1 MTRTAKLLLVISLGA
16 WAAAAQAQE
25 LGRLFFTPEQRA
37 ALDERRKARVP
48 DKPAAVVVESPSTR
62 LDGYVKRSS
71 GKSTLFVNGEAIPEG
86 AQAESTVIVPD
97 RTRPDRA
104 SIVVGDSKRRIPL
117 KVGESLDRGT
127 GEVHDG
133 LGGGEL
139 RVERPAAGA
148 AR

>member
-1 MTRTAKLLLVISLGA
+1 MTRTAKLLLGLALGA
-16 WAAAAQAQE
+16 WVGAAQAQE

-48 DKPAAVVVESPSTR
+48 DKPAAVLVESPSTR
-62 LDGYVKRSS
+62 LDGYVKRSR

-86 AQAESTVIVPD
+86 TATESMVIVPD

-104 SIVVGDSKRRIPL
+104 SIVVGEGKRRIRL

-133 LGGGEL
+133 LDGGEL
-139 RVERPAAGA
+139 RVERPGAG
-148 AR
+148 R

>member
-1 MTRTAKLLLVISLGA
+1 MTRTAILLLGLALGA
-16 WAAAAQAQE
+16 WAAAVHAQE

-48 DKPAAVVVESPSTR
+48 DKPAAVLVESPSTR
-62 LDGYVKRSS
+62 LDGYVKRSG
-71 GKSTLFVNGEAIPEG
+71 GKSTLFVNGEPIPEG
-86 AQAESTVIVPD
+86 AATDSMVVVPD

-104 SIVVGDSKRRIPL
+104 SIVIGEGERRVPL

-127 GEVHDG
+127 GKVHDG

-139 RVERPAAGA
+139 RVERPGAG
-148 AR
+148 R

>member
-1 MTRTAKLLLVISLGA
+1 MTRAAKLLLGLALGA
-16 WAAAAQAQE
+16 WVAAVHAQD

-48 DKPAAVVVESPSTR
+48 DKPATVLVESPSTR
-62 LDGYVKRSS
+62 LDGYVKRSR

-86 AQAESTVIVPD
+86 ASTESMVIVPD

-104 SIVVGDSKRRIPL
+104 TVVVGDSERRIPL

-133 LGGGEL
+133 LSGGKL
-139 RVERPAAGA
+139 RVERPDAG
-148 AR
+148 R

>member
-1 MTRTAKLLLVISLGA
+1 MRRTAKLLFGIALAA
-16 WAAAAQAQE
+16 WVAAVHAQE

-48 DKPAAVVVESPSTR
+48 DKPAAVLVESPSTR
-62 LDGYVKRSS
+62 LDGYVKRSG

-86 AQAESTVIVPD
+86 APTESMAIVPD

-104 SIVVGDSKRRIPL
+104 TVEVGDSERRIPL

-139 RVERPAAGA
+139 QVERPGAG
-148 AR
+148 R